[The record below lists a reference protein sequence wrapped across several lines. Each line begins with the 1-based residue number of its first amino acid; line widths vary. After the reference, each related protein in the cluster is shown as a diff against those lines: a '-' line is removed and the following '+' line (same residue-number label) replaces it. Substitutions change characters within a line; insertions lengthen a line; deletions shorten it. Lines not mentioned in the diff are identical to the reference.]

1 MISCSESESMKVWY
15 FVLKLLTYITPF
27 MIFNAV
33 YALIVDKN
41 PIITLAFLF
50 PSIWVLFI
58 WSIFMNFKP
67 PEGLSLRES
76 FKVAALGWL
85 LMSFVGAIPYFLS
98 GYLNP
103 LDAWF
108 ESMSGFTATGLTMFK
123 DVESL
128 PRSILLWRSLT
139 EWIGGVG
146 VIALFLSVMYRTS
159 KVVQTLYFAEG
170 RSDKTEPTIVG
181 TVRKIWLIYVFY
193 TFLFALI
200 FFLLGAPL
208 FDSINI
214 SMTALATGGFAVTN
228 NSIAAYSPYVAIA
241 VIFAMAFGGISFVSH
256 INLFKGQ
263 VKKFVSVEV
272 KAMVIIVIAFAAMMI
287 PHLIELGVNPSSAT
301 LQSFF
306 HIVSALTG
314 TGFSVGNLSS
324 LPDYDKTILTVA
336 MVCGGAYGSTSSAL
350 KLIRVIVLFYGIIW
364 YIKVRLAPRSAII
377 PFKIGNKV
385 FEPSEVRDVTVY
397 TTTYILLLFIG
408 AFVLMAYGHTLSNSL
423 FEVASAEGNV
433 GLSVGI
439 TSPSM
444 PFIEKIVLILE
455 MWFGRLEIF
464 PVLIMLVDIFRR
476 R

>member
-1 MISCSESESMKVWY
+1 MKVWY

-27 MIFNAV
+27 MIFDAI
-33 YALIVDKN
+33 YALIVDKSA
-41 PIITLAFLF
+41 IIALAFLF

-58 WSIFMNFKP
+58 WTIFMNFKP
-67 PEGLSLRES
+67 PEKLTLRES

-85 LMSFVGAIPYFLS
+85 LMSLVGAIPYFLA
-98 GYLNP
+98 GYLSP
-103 LDAWF
+103 LQAWF
-108 ESMSGFTATGLTMFK
+108 ESMSGFTATGLTMFP

-128 PRSILLWRSLT
+128 PKSILLWRSLT

-228 NSIAAYSPYVAIA
+228 NSIAAYSPYLAIA
-241 VIFAMAFGGISFVSH
+241 MIFAMAFGGISFVSH
-256 INLFKGQ
+256 INLFKGHFR
-263 VKKFVSVEV
+263 KFVSVEV
-272 KAMVIIVIAFAAMMI
+272 KAMVVIVLAFAMLMI
-287 PHLIELGVNPSSAT
+287 PHLIAYGFSFPSAT

-314 TGFSVGNLSS
+314 TGFSIGNLST
-324 LPDYDKTILTVA
+324 LTDYDKTLLIVS
-336 MVCGGAYGSTSSAL
+336 MVFGGAYGSTSSAL
-350 KLIRVIVLFYGIIW
+350 KLIRVVVLFYGIIW
-364 YIKVRLAPRSAII
+364 YIKVRLAPKSAII
-377 PFKIGNKV
+377 PFKIGKKV
-385 FEPSEVRDVTVY
+385 FEPAEVRDVTVY

-408 AFVLMAYGHTLSNSL
+408 AFVLMAYGHTLANSL

-439 TSPSM
+439 TSPFM
-444 PFIEKIVLILE
+444 PWVEKLVLILE
-455 MWFGRLEIF
+455 MWFGRLEVF
-464 PVLIMLVDIFRR
+464 PVLIMLVDMFRR
-476 R
+476 